1 MSLDD
6 DNGNH
11 AADDIDLDI
20 DLDAIAPNDAEEL
33 VRLRSFCAMLP
44 ETTEVD
50 VFGVRTFRVA
60 VKGYAMFEL
69 ADGYPIV
76 TFRTTVE
83 YQAELVVRTG
93 FTVEP
98 DTGHHGWTQARVS
111 GPAAVSW
118 DEVDELV
125 INSYRLT
132 APPEYVLQLN
142 ALLDG
147 G

>member
-1 MSLDD
+1 MTDPGDD
-6 DNGNH
+6 E
-11 AADDIDLDI
+11 IDEIDEI
-20 DLDAIAPNDAEEL
+20 DLDAIALGDDEALE
-33 VRLRSFCAMLP
+33 RLRSFCTLLP

-60 VKGYAMFEL
+60 VKGFAMFEVVE
-69 ADGYPIV
+69 GYPII
-76 TFRTTVE
+76 TFRTTLE
-83 YQAELVVRTG
+83 YQAELVARRG
-93 FTVEP
+93 FTIEP
-98 DTGHHGWTQARVS
+98 DTGHHGWTQARVT
-111 GPAAVSW
+111 GPEAVSW

-147 G
+147 